1 MRKVF
6 FSILL
11 LMLVSIPAFSKNN
24 EKLDVNSSGFMDFG
38 RYIETLEINEP
49 EKNIK
54 TEEIQENNFED
65 EAILDIA
72 RRYEENAVSLKLDDI
87 DDNAINSVNND
98 RVFRL
103 KVNETQYNIENNI
116 KTENMIWDN
125 SKSFSNTFLNDSRHM
140 APIPGVI
147 KSSKITADVSNSLS
161 ASLGQTYLYDANGS
175 SLLFIRANESTY
187 NTGSVISYK
196 GDGLNLSVGSFS
208 SSFNHAASGG
218 AVLSSNAINLPKQT
232 GSLTF
237 GGAYFKNEA
246 QEYDKSTGGIFGE
259 YNFKRLKFNAQVA
272 QSKFT
277 NSENYDT
284 SVYFVPELKLSNS
297 LYLKTRFIRNVTQD
311 TMQDELVLTYK
322 PIKSTRNLEIELN
335 ATNQYTDNSTIKQR
349 LKLST
354 SFRI

>member
-1 MRKVF
+1 MRKLLL
-6 FSILL
+6 SIL
-11 LMLVSIPAFSKNN
+11 SFIFIFNPAFSKVN
-24 EKLDVNSSGFMDFG
+24 EKLDVNSSSFMDFG

-49 EKNIK
+49 DESSKN
-54 TEEIQENNFED
+54 EEIQEDNFEE
-65 EAILDIA
+65 EAILDLTK
-72 RRYEENAVSLKLDDI
+72 RYEENAVSLKLDDI
-87 DDNAINSVNND
+87 DDDALTSVNND

-103 KVNETQYNIENNI
+103 KVNETKYNIENNI

-125 SKSFSNTFLNDSRHM
+125 SKSFSNAFLNDSRHM

-147 KSSKITADVSNSLS
+147 NSSKITADVSNSLS
-161 ASLGQTYLYDANGS
+161 ASLGQTYLYDANGP
-175 SLLFIRANESTY
+175 SLLFVRAEESTY

-218 AVLSSNAINLPKQT
+218 AILSSNAINLPKQT

-246 QEYDKSTGGIFGE
+246 QEYDKSTGGVFGE
-259 YNFKRLKFNAQVA
+259 YNFKCLKLNAQVA

-277 NSENYDT
+277 NSDNYDT
-284 SVYFVPELKLSNS
+284 SVYFVPELKLSSS
-297 LYLKTRFIRNVTQD
+297 LSLKTRFIRNVTQD
-311 TMQDELVLTYK
+311 TMQDEIVLTYK

-335 ATNQYTDNSTIKQR
+335 ATNQYTDNATIKQR